1 MTDIKILLKIL
12 SIIENKDGLVT
23 KPNIYVLV
31 LYKRYENLAKVLKFF
46 LITKFKSF
54 IK

>member
-1 MTDIKILLKIL
+1 MTDTEILLKIL
-12 SIIENKDGLVT
+12 NTIENKDGLVT

-46 LITKFKSF
+46 K
-54 IK
+54 